1 LKQCVEALD
10 YILTKTSRAPENV
23 YLGGDSAGANV
34 ALSVLLHISHHPHP
48 SLVDQ
53 DENNSNNDG
62 DNEETPHR
70 KTYSLVDS
78 DSYLG
83 GIVCLSPWV
92 DFDFDRPSEHA
103 NRGRDCISIKS
114 ELAWANSYTGHKP
127 FDAWSE
133 PALAPAEWW
142 KGVRVRDFLVLAGS
156 DEILLSGIGGFADKV
171 QVCLPLR
178 RKRNVFSN

>member
-1 LKQCVEALD
+1 M
-10 YILTKTSRAPENV
+10 
-23 YLGGDSAGANV
+23 
-34 ALSVLLHISHHPHP
+34 LLHISHHPNP
-48 SLVDQ
+48 SLLNQ
-53 DENNSNNDG
+53 DESSNNN
-62 DNEETPHR
+62 DNKNTH
-70 KTYSLVDS
+70 SLVET

-114 ELAWANSYTGHKP
+114 ELAWANSYTGGNP

-156 DEILLSGIGGFADKV
+156 DEILLTGIGGFVDKV
-171 QVCLPLR
+171 QVCSPFLVS
-178 RKRNVFSN
+178 K

>member
-62 DNEETPHR
+62 DNEETLHR

-133 PALAPAEWW
+133 PVLAPAEWW